1 MKRSLFLF
9 AFMALFV
16 GLTNAQSQP
25 AKGINGGNPSDW
37 PAEVREKYTLL
48 GDNTKQKKFT
58 EALPALEWLLENHPQ
73 LHKNVYIRGIKV
85 YHGLVE
91 KATNDKKDEDKV
103 KFQDKA
109 MDLYDARIKYFGQE
123 ATVLKY
129 KAYYAPYYWT
139 GRRTDDLYKLYE
151 KIVNI
156 SGNKTEVNV
165 VTHYMAIATTKK
177 KNKQLNEEQILALH
191 EKLTKIAEA
200 NTGKKGWEK
209 TKTEL
214 DAYLASV
221 ITVDCDFIYRFYV
234 PKYKADPENVKMIEQ
249 LLARMIVAS
258 KNTKEGQER
267 CTKKPLFLEL
277 AEKLF
282 KKKPTYGRAMNLV
295 NAYREDKEKSKFY
308 LEKAIELAE
317 DKNKKA
323 DAYLQLA
330 SMQRS
335 GSAYGAARTS
345 AFQAAKLNPSVAS
358 KAYSMVAYMYMASGK
373 SCNGTNPKNPCHAKA
388 IYIAA
393 YNMFQKAGNTSGM
406 ANARKYFPT
415 KEDVFTHAMQGK
427 AVNVG
432 CWVGETVTIVGN

>member
-9 AFMALFV
+9 AFIALFA
-16 GLTNAQSQP
+16 GSINAQAQ
-25 AKGINGGNPSDW
+25 KGIKGGNPSTW

-48 GDNTKQKKFT
+48 GDNTKQKKYT
-58 EALPALEWLLENHPQ
+58 EALPALEWLLENHPE

-85 YHGLVE
+85 YHGLAE
-91 KATNDKKDEDKV
+91 KAANEKKEEDKV

-109 MDLYDARIKYFGQE
+109 MDLYDLRIKYYGQE

-151 KIVNI
+151 KIIGI
-156 SGNKTEVNV
+156 SGNATEANV

-177 KNKQLNEEQILALH
+177 RNKQLNEEQILALH

-200 NTGKKGWEK
+200 NAGKKGWEK

-214 DAYLASV
+214 DGYLASV
-221 ITVDCDFIYRFYV
+221 IKVDCDFIYRFYV
-234 PKYKADPENVKMIEQ
+234 PKYKADSDNVELIEQ

-258 KNTKEGQER
+258 KNTKEGEER

-295 NAYREDKEKSKFY
+295 NAYRDDKKKAQGF
-308 LEKAIELAE
+308 LEKAIELADD
-317 DKNKKA
+317 DKKKA

-330 SMQRS
+330 SMQR
-335 GSAYGAARTS
+335 GNGAYGAARTS
-345 AFQAAKLNPSVAS
+345 AFQAAKLDPKQAS

-393 YNMFQKAGNTSGM
+393 YNMFQKAGNTKGM
-406 ANARKYFPT
+406 ANAKRYFPT